1 MTAVELIGDA
11 DTVLAFALGGIPG
24 HVTGTPDETAAAV
37 AAVVGRVRAAGGLQH
52 CPTLLLITHAAAA
65 MIRADLNALM
75 LEPAAP
81 VVLEVPGFGE
91 PHDASPLAGFVRRV
105 LGVPL

>member
-11 DTVLAFALGGIPG
+11 DTVLAFALGGVPG
-24 HVTGTPDETAAAV
+24 HVTQTAGETEAAV
-37 AAVVGRVRAAGGLQH
+37 AAVVTRVRAAGGLLQ
-52 CPTLLLITHAAAA
+52 CPTLLLITRGAAI
-65 MIRADLNALM
+65 MIRGYLNDVM
-75 LEPAAP
+75 LDPAAP

-91 PHDASPLAGFVRRV
+91 PVADSPLAGFVRRV